1 MEGKTLLFGSINTE
15 KTNLLRLIEGGTADG
30 DFGLSDVTMN
40 EISENLTVSS
50 LDDFVGRFLPDGCLR
65 LFWQLAKMMDDRRQ
79 GRYGMTDAAELFGT
93 MLPENRGQKQ
103 ECVKIRNQ
111 LMKHAG
117 LDENVLR
124 FRYLQ
129 QMADT
134 ESGARMMTGQLL
146 GDICN
151 GLQGMSGCGKDR
163 SLRADI
169 PGVPVRILGRS
180 AQPERPV
187 YHLDGASREQYR
199 QMLDA
204 YAHAPDGGC
213 ENRELVLE
221 WLSIPLH
228 LSDGNEKRLMA
239 VYDKYSEMYRG
250 ICRKYW
256 RDVRPVVETAL
267 GVKLLFDNAAA
278 RHGTRQLLV
287 SNLSLRDMMHGRNQE
302 KLDRYLQTANTKLYT
317 CHAVRQAVFPSL
329 FFRDKEVGQEKT
341 VRRRFPIS
349 SQNIGMTACGNVTA
363 REAGALMDKLEAD
376 IFDRYRV
383 PVICSDADTS
393 RLPVLSGEDTSYVP
407 CPALAYDE
415 MHRRVRVE
423 SGKTVWFDA
432 LGIEDFFAD
441 I

>member
-1 MEGKTLLFGSINTE
+1 MEQKILLFGSINPE

-50 LDDFVGRFLPDGCLR
+50 LDDFVERFLPDRCLG

-79 GRYGMTDAAELFGT
+79 ERYGMTDAAELYGA
-93 MLPENRGQKQ
+93 MLPGNRGQKQ

-111 LMKHAG
+111 LMKHAS
-117 LDENVLR
+117 LDENVLL

-134 ESGARMMTGQLL
+134 ESGARMMTEQLL

-151 GLQGMSGCGKDR
+151 GLQMSDCNVDR

-180 AQPERPV
+180 AQPEEPA
-187 YHLDGASREQYR
+187 YHLDEAPREQYR

-204 YAHAPDGGC
+204 YARAPDDGC
-213 ENRELVLE
+213 ENKNLVVE

-239 VYDKYSEMYRG
+239 VYEKYSETYRG
-250 ICRKYW
+250 IYRKYW
-256 RDVRPVVETAL
+256 RDARPAVETAL

-278 RHGTRQLLV
+278 RRETRQLLV
-287 SNLSLRDMMHGRNQE
+287 SNLSMRDMMHGRNQE
-302 KLDRYLQTANTKLYT
+302 KLDLYLQTANTKLYT
-317 CHAVRQAVFPSL
+317 GHAVGQAVFPSL

-341 VRRRFPIS
+341 VRMRFPIS
-349 SQNIGMTACGNVTA
+349 NQNVGQAACGNVTA
-363 REAGALMDKLEAD
+363 KDAAVLMDKLETD
-376 IFDRYRV
+376 ILDRWRV
-383 PVICSDADTS
+383 AVICSDADTS
-393 RLPVLSGEDTSYVP
+393 RLPVLSGEDTGYVP
-407 CPALAYDE
+407 CPSLVYDE
-415 MHRRVRVE
+415 MQRRVRVE
-423 SGKTVWFDA
+423 PGKTVWFDA
-432 LGIEDFFAD
+432 LGIEDIFAD